1 VLNYPRIGR
10 SSAPAGSAT
19 LLVQQDFDSDLWGFR
34 LGPYV
39 DYMPT
44 TNVDIHVSGGLA
56 MGILTANASWK
67 ETLIPNGGGV
77 TTSLSGSGN
86 DVGWLGGFY
95 VGVDAEYRINNRW
108 SALAGVQFQDIGDYN
123 HNFGGRSVELNL
135 DQSIFVNV
143 GVSYSF

>member
-1 VLNYPRIGR
+1 MPSTNFVL
-10 SSAPAGSAT
+10 
-19 LLVQQDFDSDLWGFR
+19 
-34 LGPYV
+34 
-39 DYMPT
+39 
-44 TNVDIHVSGGLA
+44 HVSGGLA

-67 ETLIPNGGGV
+67 ETLVPDGGGA

-95 VGVDAEYRINNRW
+95 IGADAEYKINRRW
-108 SALAGVQFQDIGDYN
+108 SVLAGVQFQDLGNYS
-123 HNFGGRSVELNL
+123 HNFGGRTVELNL